1 VTVESEEEDEEEED
15 EITLTSDMKYEHNG
29 VTYFKTTAYGFEN
42 MLFSLGG
49 EAVGI
54 LDVESGTL
62 QEVSFAE
69 EEDDDLD
76 MD

>member
-1 VTVESEEEDEEEED
+1 VTVESEEEDEEDD